1 MLVID
6 GVVNSIREARK
17 YNSNTQIAPAAVLWT
32 DKDRQWESVINKIQV
47 ILPELIVLGS
57 YAPEKMTG
65 PVIWIKC
72 VIARTLP
79 EAQIPEDVI
88 PIIYLPGVSRSDLRA
103 IESCPVWL
111 QGLAELQYR
120 GVFWSQSNGRDW
132 SVNAFLTSKSGGLGL
147 DVARDESTQNAL
159 LRVLD
164 ALLFDKNIK
173 HLKGSHLESNDF
185 NQMLMSAPDKDL
197 LTWMNDPQAIQDLWQ
212 GKRWDA
218 FVELCIKE
226 FSFNP
231 EKDGDLGAAEALCMN
246 TGAWMVVWQRF
257 VETFHLYPKLPALLA
272 KVRMHHDLFIDQS
285 TYLQYTLD
293 EEKTLENSL
302 LKLSELSP
310 AEARQAVLKLESTH
324 AGQRAWVW
332 GKMGYAPLTNALEH
346 LTIIADLSAT
356 IPGGLSPQEMGER
369 YQDNY
374 WKIDQACLDALK
386 SVNGAKQQE
395 VVKAVLSVIYTP
407 WLIQVN
413 QTFQA
418 LIAAKGYPGTH
429 EVNEA
434 VAEYSVSG
442 ECVFF
447 IDGLRFDIAHTLVDK
462 LKAQGFEIDLSAV
475 WSALPT
481 VTSTAK
487 AAVTPIHKLITGRAT
502 DVDFQ
507 PGLLSEDKSYS
518 QYYLKKLLKD
528 QGWHYIASD
537 ETGDPSGKAWT
548 ECGDIDK
555 EGHAKQLKLAQRIEP
570 LLDEIVE
577 RIVEL
582 ESAGWRHI
590 RVVTDHGWLLV
601 PDELPKVSL
610 PKHATETRWGRCAQL
625 KDSVSFSGLVVAWHW
640 SSDVSIAMAPDISSF
655 IAGRHYEHGGLSLQ
669 ECITPVLKIKS
680 LAKVLSKASA
690 AIKTKKWVGLRCKI
704 EVETEYEVYAVLR
717 TKPADE
723 ASNIC
728 QQKKITAGTCA
739 LMVEDD
745 GLDGSSAVLV
755 LIDSEGQLLDKQAT
769 IVGE

>member
-6 GVVNSIREARK
+6 SLVSAIKEAKK

-32 DKDRQWESVINKIQV
+32 DKDRQWESVINKVQV
-47 ILPELIVLGS
+47 LLPELIVLGA
-57 YAPEKMTG
+57 YAPDKMTG

-79 EAQIPEDVI
+79 EVQIPDDVI
-88 PIIYLPGVSRSDLRA
+88 PIIYLPGVSRADLRA

-164 ALLFDKNIK
+164 ALLFDINVEQ
-173 HLKGSHLESNDF
+173 LTGFHLESNNF

-197 LTWMNDPQAIQDLWQ
+197 LTWMNDSQGIQELWK
-212 GKRWDA
+212 GNRWDA
-218 FVELCIKE
+218 FVALCTKE

-246 TGAWMVVWQRF
+246 KGAWAIVWQRF
-257 VETFHLYPKLPALLA
+257 IETFHLYPKLPGLLA
-272 KVRMHHDLFIDQS
+272 KVRVHHDLFVDQS

-293 EEKTLENSL
+293 EEKSLENSL
-302 LKLSELSP
+302 LKLSELSLM
-310 AEARQAVLKLESTH
+310 EARQAVLNLEKNHSE
-324 AGQRAWVW
+324 RRLWIW
-332 GKMGYAPLTNALEH
+332 GKMGYAPLVNALAY
-346 LTIIADLSAT
+346 LAIIAELSAT
-356 IPGGLSPQEMGER
+356 IPGGLTPQEMSER
-369 YQDNY
+369 YQNGY
-374 WKIDQACLDALK
+374 WRIDQACLDALK
-386 SVNGAKQQE
+386 NVSAAKHVE

-413 QTFQA
+413 QEFQS

-434 VAEYSVSG
+434 VAEYSDSG

-462 LKAQGFEIDLSAV
+462 LKTRGFEINLSAV

-481 VTSTAK
+481 VTATAK
-487 AAVTPIHKLITGRAT
+487 AAVTPIHKLIIGRTT

-507 PGLLSEDKSYS
+507 PGLLSEDKTYS
-518 QYYLKKLLKD
+518 QYHLKKLLND
-528 QGWHYIASD
+528 QAWQYISSD

-555 EGHAKQLKLAQRIEP
+555 EGHAKQLKLAQRIDP

-582 ESAGWRHI
+582 ESVGWRHI

-625 KDSVSFSGLVVAWHW
+625 KDSVSFSGLVVSWYW
-640 SSDVSIAMAPDISSF
+640 NFDVTIAMAPDISSF
-655 IAGRHYEHGGLSLQ
+655 VGGRHYEHGGLSLQ
-669 ECITPVLKIKS
+669 ECITPVLKIRS
-680 LAKVLSKASA
+680 FAKVLSRASA
-690 AIKTKKWVGLRCKI
+690 TIKTKKWVGLRCH
-704 EVETEYEVYAVLR
+704 
-717 TKPADE
+717 
-723 ASNIC
+723 C
-728 QQKKITAGTCA
+728 H
-739 LMVEDD
+739 
-745 GLDGSSAVLV
+745 
-755 LIDSEGQLLDKQAT
+755 
-769 IVGE
+769 

>member
-6 GVVNSIREARK
+6 SLVNAIKEAKK
-17 YNSNTQIAPAAVLWT
+17 YNSNTQIAPVAVLWT
-32 DKDRQWESVINKIQV
+32 DKDRQWEAVINKIQV
-47 ILPELIVLGS
+47 LLPELLVLGT
-57 YAPEKMTG
+57 YAPGKMTG

-79 EAQIPEDVI
+79 EVPLPEAVI
-88 PIIYLPGVSRSDLRA
+88 PVIYLPGVSRADLRA

-147 DVARDESTQNAL
+147 DVAKDENTQKAL

-164 ALLFDKNIK
+164 ALLFDKK
-173 HLKGSHLESNDF
+173 MEQLTGSHLESNDF

-197 LTWMNDPQAIQDLWQ
+197 LTWMNDSQGIQELWKGNQ
-212 GKRWDA
+212 WDA
-218 FVELCIKE
+218 FVALCTKE

-231 EKDGDLGAAEALCMN
+231 EKDGDLGAAEALCLN
-246 TGAWMVVWQRF
+246 KEAWTVVWQRF
-257 VETFHLYPKLPALLA
+257 IETFHLYPKLPALLA
-272 KVRMHHDLFIDQS
+272 KVRMHHDLFVDQS
-285 TYLQYTLD
+285 TYLQYTID
-293 EEKTLENSL
+293 AEKALENSL
-302 LKLSELSP
+302 LNLSELAP
-310 AEARQAVLKLESTH
+310 VEARQAVLTLEKNH
-324 AGQRAWVW
+324 AERRSWVW
-332 GKMGYAPLTNALEH
+332 GKMGYAPLVTALEH
-346 LTIIADLSAT
+346 LAIIADLSAT
-356 IPGGLSPQEMGER
+356 IPSGLTPQEMGER
-369 YQDNY
+369 YQAGY
-374 WKIDQACLDALK
+374 WRIDQACLDALK
-386 SVNGAKQQE
+386 SVSITQQQE

-413 QTFQA
+413 QQFQA
-418 LIAAKGYPGTH
+418 LIATKGYPGTH
-429 EVNEA
+429 EINEA
-434 VAEYSVSG
+434 VAEYSVAG

-462 LKAQGFEIDLSAV
+462 LKARHFEIELSAN

-487 AAVTPIHKLITGRAT
+487 AAVTPIYQLITGRTT

-507 PGLLSEDKSYS
+507 PGLKSEDKAYS
-518 QYYLKKLLKD
+518 QYYLKKLL
-528 QGWHYIASD
+528 QAEGWQYIASD
-537 ETGDPSGKAWT
+537 ETGDPSGRAWT

-555 EGHAKQLKLAQRIEP
+555 EGHAKQLKLAHRIEP
-570 LLDEIVE
+570 LLDEIFE

-582 ESAGWRHI
+582 ESAGWRYI

-601 PDELPKVSL
+601 PDELPKVNL
-610 PKHATETRWGRCAQL
+610 PKSATETRWGSCAQL
-625 KDSVSFSGLVVAWHW
+625 KESVSFGGLVVAWHW
-640 SSDVSIAMAPDISSF
+640 NPDVSIAMAPNISSF

-669 ECITPVLKIKS
+669 ECVTPVLKIRS
-680 LAKVLSKASA
+680 LASTLSKATA
-690 AIKTKKWVGLRCKI
+690 AIKSKKWIGLRCKI
-704 EVETEYEVYAVLR
+704 EVETGDEVYAVLR

-723 ASNIC
+723 NSNIC
-728 QQKKITAGTCA
+728 PKKKIITGSCT

-745 GLDGSSAVLV
+745 DLEGSSSVLV
-755 LIDSEGQLLDKQAT
+755 LLDSEGQLLDKQAT